1 MKIVSSTK
9 GLTLAQKR
17 TKTIFYGTYLK
28 EQSTIPIKGLISAV
42 AEKKSSRV
50 PRYQNIKIIG
60 GFCDYFFKPLPW
72 RGQRGLGLRLRS
84 ALPLATEGTQE
95 VPSYEEG
102 VGDDGGSQG
111 IALQKKSIILK

>member
-50 PRYQNIKIIG
+50 PRYQKG
-60 GFCDYFFKPLPW
+60 QKVVGFCDFLIKPLPW
-72 RGQRGLGLRLRS
+72 RGQRGLGLRLKS
-84 ALPLATEGTQE
+84 LLM
-95 VPSYEEG
+95 
-102 VGDDGGSQG
+102 
-111 IALQKKSIILK
+111 KKGLGMMEDRRASPCRKRV